1 MTPGARLQAAID
13 ILTSIAGTS
22 TPADRVFDAW
32 ARGSRFAGS
41 KDRAAVG
48 ELVFKVLRHRA
59 ELIAAAGQDTPRLL
73 AMSAMTLIDK
83 AEADAVVA
91 LANGTGH
98 SPVALEPEEEA
109 ALRAAAL
116 PDAAAPAH
124 VRLNYPEWMHDEF
137 VAAFGDRLEV
147 EMAAL
152 MDRAPTDLRV
162 NTLKGDREMAL
173 EILGEAAVA
182 VEVTPLAPLGL
193 RLTARANVQGL
204 DAFRDGLIELQDE
217 GSQLACLLS
226 AVEPGEQIVDLCAG
240 GGGKA
245 LSLAAMMGNR
255 GQIHACDTDRRRLG
269 KLMPRAQRAGA
280 RNIQTRVITPE
291 GFADGVDAD
300 LAELTGKMDRVLVDA
315 PCSGTGAWRRSP
327 DARWKLTPEL
337 LASYIA
343 AQNEVLARGAVAV
356 KPGGRL
362 IYVTCSV
369 LPSEN
374 EVRIDTFLAAH
385 PDFSVADWQ
394 AYWPEDVTAPDCATG
409 GPMRLSPASTNTDG
423 FFVCILERTGPTEAA

>member
-59 ELIAAAGQDTPRLL
+59 ELIAATGQDAPRVL
-73 AMSAMTLIDK
+73 AMSAMTLLDHMD
-83 AEADAVVA
+83 ADAVVS
-91 LANGTGH
+91 LANGAGH
-98 SPVALEPEEEA
+98 APAALEQAEEETI
-109 ALRAAAL
+109 RAARL
-116 PDAAAPAH
+116 PDATAPAH
-124 VRLNYPEWMHDEF
+124 VRLNYPEWMHAEF
-137 VAAFGDRLEV
+137 EAAFGDRLET

-162 NTLKGDREMAL
+162 NTLRGDREMAL
-173 EILGEAAVA
+173 EAMAEAAVA
-182 VEVTPLAPLGL
+182 VEATPLAPLGL
-193 RLTARANVQGL
+193 RLTARANVQGMS
-204 DAFRDGLIELQDE
+204 AFRDGLIELQDE
-217 GSQLACLLS
+217 GSQLACLLT
-226 AVEPGEQIVDLCAG
+226 AVEPGEQVVDLCAG

-291 GFADGVDAD
+291 GFADGVDND
-300 LAELTGKMDRVLVDA
+300 LVELAGKMDRVLVDA

-337 LASYIA
+337 LASYIV
-343 AQNEVLARGAVAV
+343 AQDEVLARGAVSV
-356 KPGGRL
+356 RPGGRL

-374 EVRIDTFLAAH
+374 EARIDAFLSNRS
-385 PDFSVADWQ
+385 DFSVADWQ
-394 AYWPEDVTAPDCATG
+394 AYWPQDVTPPECPAG
-409 GPMRLSPASTNTDG
+409 GPLRLSPASTGTDG
-423 FFVCILERTGPTEAA
+423 FFVCILERTGPAETA

>member
-59 ELIAAAGQDTPRLL
+59 ELIAATDQDAPRVL
-73 AMSAMTLIDK
+73 AMSAMILLDGT
-83 AEADAVVA
+83 EADAVLA
-91 LANGTGH
+91 LANGAGH
-98 SPVALEPEEEA
+98 APAALEPDEEA
-109 ALRAAAL
+109 TIRDARL

-124 VRLNYPEWMHDEF
+124 VRLNYPEWMHAEF
-137 VAAFGDRLEV
+137 AAAFGDRLES

-162 NTLKGDREMAL
+162 NTLKGDRDMAL
-173 EILGEAAVA
+173 EALAEAAVA
-182 VEVTPLAPLGL
+182 VEATPLAPLGL
-193 RLTARANVQGL
+193 RLTARANVQGMS
-204 DAFRDGLIELQDE
+204 AFRDGLIELQDE
-217 GSQLACLLS
+217 GSQLACLLT
-226 AVEPGEQIVDLCAG
+226 AVEPGEQVVDLCAG

-291 GFADGVDAD
+291 GFADGVDNDLVELAD
-300 LAELTGKMDRVLVDA
+300 KMDRVLVDA

-337 LASYIA
+337 LASYVT
-343 AQNEVLARGAVAV
+343 AQDEVLARGALAV
-356 KPGGRL
+356 RPGGRL

-374 EVRIDTFLAAH
+374 EARIEAFLSNR
-385 PDFSVADWQ
+385 PDFAVADWQ
-394 AYWPEDVTAPDCATG
+394 VYWPEDVTAPNCATG
-409 GPMRLSPASTNTDG
+409 GPLRLSPASTGTDG
-423 FFVCILERTGPTEAA
+423 FFVCILERTGPAEAA